1 MRGPAGAEAHPPDP
15 GNRWPER
22 EGDLGARAR
31 GGVRWSRSAEGY
43 AWSRSGGT
51 RCRTPDEEKP
61 PGGQIWYSSWPS
73 ALSPLGFG
81 SGRARGRPLCGCRT
95 RSEATLPRTGERTGE
110 RTERRPSGRR
120 ARPRKGRRG
129 WAGERQ
135 RARTHPRRPARAA
148 AKPWRWVRRAG
159 ERSRDAPRA
168 GWEPAETPR
177 EVPQAG
183 CHGARGRRCRGR
195 DGAGGVRAA
204 LARREVADCA
214 VGSG

>member
-61 PGGQIWYSSWPS
+61 PGGQIWYLPWPS
-73 ALSPLGFG
+73 ALRPLGFG

-177 EVPQAG
+177 EVPAG
-183 CHGARGRRCRGR
+183 RCRGCWS
-195 DGAGGVRAA
+195 VRR
-204 LARREVADCA
+204 ARRDSRSTDCA